1 VEDKRRFDDS
11 GTLLIPDPEP
21 EQFEIETLHGWVLIR
36 KFQQAERIEK
46 GVVIPGGGKS
56 SRGMVVSA
64 PKETGLNEGD
74 EVIFTNFSILIE
86 DLEEVTGDK
95 SLQLVRF
102 EEVYARLRKCT

>member
-1 VEDKRRFDDS
+1 MEDRRRLDDD
-11 GTLLIPDPEP
+11 GNLRVAEPPPDV
-21 EQFEIETLHGWVLIR
+21 FELECLHGWVVIR

-56 SRGMVVSA
+56 SRGIVVSA
-64 PKETGLNEGD
+64 APETGLHEGD

-86 DLEEVTGDK
+86 DLEDITGDR

-102 EEVYARLRKCT
+102 EEVYLRLKKCT